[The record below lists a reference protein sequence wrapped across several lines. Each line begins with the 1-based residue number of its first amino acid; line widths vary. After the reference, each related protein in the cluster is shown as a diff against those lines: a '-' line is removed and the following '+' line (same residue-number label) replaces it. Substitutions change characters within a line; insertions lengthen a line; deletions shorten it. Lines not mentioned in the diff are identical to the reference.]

1 MIGAKKIDRLKNIFG
16 NITSELFL
24 LIGIIIRTILM
35 VFIVFG
41 AVSSMLLLYKLF
53 PEIAIILFAP
63 SFIICEVLYKIFLI
77 LAIGLVFFI
86 CIYLSIYILEWFE
99 KEKKKQELKKKQFM
113 EEIVKKL
120 KGNIKKE

>member
-63 SFIICEVLYKIFLI
+63 SFIIYEV
-77 LAIGLVFFI
+77 FI
-86 CIYLSIYILEWFE
+86 
-99 KEKKKQELKKKQFM
+99 
-113 EEIVKKL
+113 
-120 KGNIKKE
+120 